1 MEKRFSGKGVLVTGA
16 GSGIGRAIAVRFAR
30 EDAMVGVNYHQNTEG
45 AKKTLEMIV
54 AEGGEG
60 MLLPADVRQSRAVE
74 DMVDTLVE
82 KFRSL
87 DVLVNNSGIGSST
100 SPDRV
105 HEISE
110 EDWDRVMAVNLKG
123 CMLTSKAVLKYFMK
137 QRSGSIIN
145 ISSIRGLLGNP
156 VLASYCASKGG
167 EVTLTKEMALDYAS
181 YNIRVNCICPGFIDT
196 EMFRVYLSKQEDP
209 RGARDTFSKM
219 ALLDRIGRPE
229 EIASVCAFLASDA
242 ASFIT
247 GVALPV
253 DGGYTANGV
262 REIQ

>member
-1 MEKRFSGKGVLVTGA
+1 MEKRFAGKGVLVTGA

-30 EDAMVGVNYHQNTEG
+30 EGARVGVNYHRNSGG

-54 AEGGEG
+54 SGGGEG
-60 MLLPADVRQSRAVE
+60 MLLPADISQSDAVE
-74 DMVDTLVE
+74 GMVEALAAR
-82 KFRSL
+82 FSSL
-87 DVLVNNSGIGSST
+87 DVLVNNSGIGSAT

-181 YNIRVNCICPGFIDT
+181 FGIRVNCICPGFIDT
-196 EMFRVYLSKQEDP
+196 EMFQVYLSKQEDP
-209 RGARDTFSKM
+209 QAARDTFSKM
-219 ALLDRIGRPE
+219 ALLVRIGRPE

-247 GVALPV
+247 GVALAV

-262 REIQ
+262 REIK